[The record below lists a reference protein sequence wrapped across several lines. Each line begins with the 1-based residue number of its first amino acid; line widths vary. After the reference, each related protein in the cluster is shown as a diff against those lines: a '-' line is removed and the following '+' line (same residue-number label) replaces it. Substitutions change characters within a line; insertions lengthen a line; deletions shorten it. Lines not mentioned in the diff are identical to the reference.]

1 MCGPLACLL
10 QARSCTSCCAF
21 SNWPAAGQTRTRG
34 LAVVRS
40 NALTQFTSQQHI
52 KCSILVLVSF
62 CWRRVDPAIASLCA
76 LLVGAH
82 EGPLKVLVVGDAY
95 SGGPAKRGDRHG
107 AAGLKTLLRCC
118 VRVCVEPAAGLCC
131 AFMRLC
137 CLFCVQAIEG
147 HTITGPEPYSSQYC
161 CLCEQPLL
169 RRLKSR
175 CQLCPTHGIVARDV
189 VRGLLV
195 FACCHGG
202 HVTLAPMFLCR
213 ILL

>member
-1 MCGPLACLL
+1 MWTPGLFVAGAFLHILLRVFQLACRGTNSH
-10 QARSCTSCCAF
+10 A
-21 SNWPAAGQTRTRG
+21 RTRCRAQQRID
-34 LAVVRS
+34 AVYKSAAHQVFNPS
-40 NALTQFTSQQHI
+40 TS
-52 KCSILVLVSF
+52 KFS
-62 CWRRVDPAIASLCA
+62 WRRVDPAIASLCA

-118 VRVCVEPAAGLCC
+118 VRACVEPAAGLCC

-175 CQLCPTHGIVARDV
+175 CQFCPTHGIVARDI